1 MGFTTGST
9 TLYAGWVPLAVFT
22 AMLLHP
28 VPSSAMEGSS
38 VQLSRQGNSSFQQSL
53 RVVAMLHGSAMGW
66 RLLHSS
72 PVYMS
77 LAAQYLHK
85 SLLSTGGVE
94 YAAYRSLLGLLRYV
108 IAFLANLVLP
118 QRTKLSA
125 STIASG
131 ASPSQAAFGTGRRA
145 AILFL
150 ISMYLKYMFI
160 GLEMAYVVPLTLDA

>member
-94 YAAYRSLLGLLRYV
+94 YAAYRSLLGLLLLCVFR
-108 IAFLANLVLP
+108 FLADLVLP

-131 ASPSQAAFGTGRRA
+131 VRCAIDTRRA
-145 AILFL
+145 R
-150 ISMYLKYMFI
+150 S
-160 GLEMAYVVPLTLDA
+160 